1 MLIDRMILWVMD
13 GRGWGHRYFEVFPYP
28 QLEGLRKITDNLGQN
43 SQSPGREPLV
53 YEAGVLNI

>member
-1 MLIDRMILWVMD
+1 MD

-53 YEAGVLNI
+53 YEAGVQTI